1 MQHPGP
7 WRTTVLKIAAM
18 PEQVCCAAGDVQTSL
33 QREQVLWKQGLLV
46 TPPIVYDL
54 LNAIMVRTAL
64 PAALC
69 RLPIVRDL
77 AYCTFWFDTVHA
89 RKTCQGPY
97 RISIR
102 RGAAP
107 SSLSLKV

>member
-1 MQHPGP
+1 
-7 WRTTVLKIAAM
+7 M
-18 PEQVCCAAGDVQTSL
+18 PEQACCAAGDVQTSL

-69 RLPIVRDL
+69 GLLTVRNLP
-77 AYCTFWFDTVHA
+77 YCTFRLDTVHA
-89 RKTCQGPY
+89 RRTFPGTH
-97 RISIR
+97 RIGIR
-102 RGAAP
+102 RASAP
-107 SSLSLKV
+107 SFWSAMQHSQIPLG